1 MPAHRKG
8 NIIGEL
14 VGSPIEVRGVLGAA
28 LERGEAAN
36 AHLRGQ
42 LSRNCAQRQIPSCG
56 VQRRSAL
63 IVLHHIAIQ
72 SKPQSVQY
80 RGAESVVLLQRG
92 GISRGAIGQ
101 ENVVQT
107 VGRAVGSVI
116 KSISSK

>member
-1 MPAHRKG
+1 MPAHRQG

-14 VGSPIEVRGVLGAA
+14 VGTPIEVRGVLGAA
-28 LERGEAAN
+28 LERCEATY
-36 AHLRGQ
+36 AHLRGK
-42 LSRNCAQRQIPSCG
+42 LSWNCAERQIPSRG

-63 IVLHHIAIQ
+63 IVLHHFAID

-80 RGAESVVLLQRG
+80 RSAERVVLLQRG
-92 GISRGAIGQ
+92 GIACGAIGQ

-116 KSISSK
+116 ESISPK